1 MPGDTDLFEI
11 MQTMRAMR
19 RLKPD
24 PVPDELIRK
33 ILQAGA
39 CAPNGGNTQR
49 WRFLVIK
56 DTKIKQAVQVYYK
69 RAFDEVVGPRYLKS
83 APPPGVSREQY
94 NRQHAAVEYLTDHFH
109 EAPVWIVAC
118 LEEGTTAPTR
128 SSGASIYP
136 AVQNMLLAA
145 RALGLGA
152 TLTTRHLLYEKEA
165 EAALG
170 LPPGVH
176 SYAILPIGYPMGKFG
191 PSVAGRCARS
201 CTKTAG
207 GILTAGSERRA
218 RLSARARADLS
229 GPTTRSAGSAS
240 CSRPRRTRGSS
251 RSRLTAGR
259 TRASSRCTRA
269 SSRDCSTCEGT

>member
-1 MPGDTDLFEI
+1 MAEPNELFEI
-11 MQTMRAMR
+11 IHNTRAMR

-24 PVPDELIRK
+24 PVPDALIAK
-33 ILQAGA
+33 ILRAGV

-56 DTKIKQAVQVYYK
+56 DTKIKKAVQTWYK

-83 APPPGVSREQY
+83 TPPPGVTREAY
-94 NRQHAAVEYLTDHFH
+94 DRQHAAVEYLTDHFH

-118 LEEGTTAPTR
+118 LEEGTAVPTR
-128 SSGASIYP
+128 WSGASIYP

-152 TLTTRHLLYEKEA
+152 TLTTRHLLFEKET

-191 PSVAGRCARS
+191 PVGR
-201 CTKTAG
+201 
-207 GILTAGSERRA
+207 
-218 RLSARARADLS
+218 
-229 GPTTRSAGSAS
+229 GPLGDIVYQDRWGQPY
-240 CSRPRRTRGSS
+240 R
-251 RSRLTAGR
+251 
-259 TRASSRCTRA
+259 
-269 SSRDCSTCEGT
+269 EV

>member
-1 MPGDTDLFEI
+1 MSETVDVFGI
-11 MQTMRAMR
+11 MHTTRAMR

-24 PVPDELIRK
+24 PVPDALIAK
-33 ILQAGA
+33 ILRAGA

-49 WRFLVIK
+49 WRFLVVKDAGIK
-56 DTKIKQAVQVYYK
+56 KAVQVHYQ

-83 APPPGVSREQY
+83 TPPPGVSREAY
-94 NRQHAAVEYLTDHFH
+94 DRQHAAVQYLTEHFH

-118 LEEGTTAPTR
+118 LEEGTTPPTR
-128 SSGASIYP
+128 WSGASIYP

-152 TLTTRHLLYEKEA
+152 TLTTRHLLYEKET

-191 PSVAGRCARS
+191 PVGRGPLDDIVYQDRW
-201 CTKTAG
+201 G
-207 GILTAGSERRA
+207 ERY
-218 RLSARARADLS
+218 
-229 GPTTRSAGSAS
+229 
-240 CSRPRRTRGSS
+240 RG
-251 RSRLTAGR
+251 L
-259 TRASSRCTRA
+259 
-269 SSRDCSTCEGT
+269 